1 MTVRGY
7 SGRERKVGNKNLWE
21 EKRGDEKSKRERER
35 KGKKKRKREEIMNHS
50 LKKKLPHPLQ

>member
-1 MTVRGY
+1 M
-7 SGRERKVGNKNLWE
+7 GNKNLWE

-50 LKKKLPHPLQ
+50 LKKKQLWTKRTRRE